1 MMTDD
6 DGAQY
11 HHKSSFALVLLASTH
26 FSTHQSK
33 TTSRFVSST
42 RTPKKIKSTCH
53 MASFDTAESL
63 KAEGNKAL
71 LSKDYD
77 AAIEKYTDALDLQ
90 PSGVLQKQI
99 LSNRSHAYNLSG
111 DFTNGMC
118 DANKLI
124 DIDPKYKRSY
134 LRLAQAL
141 HGNGELSSAIKAC
154 DDGLQQLPNNQD
166 LVKFRAKITRGTGHA
181 SSATHGPSTAAASTA
196 DNLSRYSWYIRVFIV
211 LHAVLY
217 PVMPGSSFFR
227 IMLGSMIINF
237 MIIYAHHGTPTD
249 AQSYAQKC
257 VQNVATRSSMQT
269 LMYSFIFLLSRA
281 FFAALVPILIV
292 EGW

>member
-1 MMTDD
+1 
-6 DGAQY
+6 
-11 HHKSSFALVLLASTH
+11 
-26 FSTHQSK
+26 
-33 TTSRFVSST
+33 
-42 RTPKKIKSTCH
+42 

-124 DIDPKYKRSY
+124 DLDPKYKRSY

-181 SSATHGPSTAAASTA
+181 SSSATHGPSTESASTA
-196 DNLSRYSWYIRVFIV
+196 DTLSRYSWYIRIFIV

-227 IMLGSMIINF
+227 IMLGSMIVNF
-237 MIIYAHHGTPTD
+237 MIIYAHHGAPTD

-257 VQNVATRSSMQT
+257 VQNIATRSSLQT

-281 FFAALVPILIV
+281 FFIAMVPILIV